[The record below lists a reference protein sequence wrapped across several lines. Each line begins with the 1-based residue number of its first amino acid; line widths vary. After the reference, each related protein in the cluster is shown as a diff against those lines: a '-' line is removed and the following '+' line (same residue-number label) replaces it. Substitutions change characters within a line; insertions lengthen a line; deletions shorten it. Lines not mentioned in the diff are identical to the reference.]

1 MKKNNPWVVV
11 LRVYNL
17 NRFLPS
23 VKGVDQFFL
32 SHRSSHA
39 GFRLT
44 IAIFD
49 LFDDA
54 NLLMQQAAS
63 YLLRVIYQKLGESQ
77 ERASHVPCL
86 LLCKITSPRS

>member
-32 SHRSSHA
+32 SHRSSHT

-49 LFDDA
+49 LFDV
-54 NLLMQQAAS
+54 L
-63 YLLRVIYQKLGESQ
+63 I
-77 ERASHVPCL
+77 C
-86 LLCKITSPRS
+86 